1 MRIATVERV
10 STSHRTE
17 HTRVRTHAQGPK
29 PENGGALSPTTL
41 AAASLASVV
50 SAIVVSHI
58 WGPGTLYGAAAT
70 PIIFALVSETLKRPR
85 RVIASAR
92 TATRTPSAFDP
103 LEEGRRGLREGDLKS
118 TRPVDP
124 RGRTIHRA
132 AGPPIPRRRTV
143 AIAVVTG
150 VLAFALAAFVLT
162 GTELV
167 FGHASVGGNSGR
179 TTLFG
184 GSAAKTQPTTGQQQE
199 SGSQDKQ
206 RTTTTTKTTTVT
218 TPQATPSTTT
228 TTTPSTGTTTPS
240 QTPTNGIT
248 TTPQSTSPT
257 PTTTAPPAGQPP
269 AQTTPSPS
277 GP

>member
-10 STSHRTE
+10 SMSHRTE
-17 HTRVRTHAQGPK
+17 HTRVRAHDQEPPRQG
-29 PENGGALSPTTL
+29 GGALSPMTL
-41 AAASLASVV
+41 AAASLASVA
-50 SAIVVSHI
+50 SAVIVSHI

-70 PIIFALVSETLKRPR
+70 PIIYTLVSEALKRPR
-85 RVIASAR
+85 RVIESAR
-92 TATRTPSAFDP
+92 TVTRGGYAFDP

-118 TRPVDP
+118 TRPADP
-124 RGRTIHRA
+124 GGRTVHRVGGA
-132 AGPPIPRRRTV
+132 ALPRRRRL

-167 FGHASVGGNSGR
+167 FGHEAVGGNSGR

-184 GSAAKTQPTTGQQQE
+184 GSAPKTQPTTGQQQK

-218 TPQATPSTTT
+218 TPEATPSTTT

-257 PTTTAPPAGQPP
+257 PTTPPAGQPP
-269 AQTTPSPS
+269 AQTAPSPS